1 MQLLIYNVI
10 EEVLDLPEINLLLN
24 QLQLLVSIRCFFLQ
38 LLVRLIVSLDILHYW
53 DFLGNL
59 IVEF

>member
-1 MQLLIYNVI
+1 MQLLIYNII
-10 EEVLDLPEINLLLN
+10 EEVLNLPEINLLLN

-38 LLVRLIVSLDILHYW
+38 LLVHLIVSLDILHYW

>member
-24 QLQLLVSIRCFFLQ
+24 QLQLFVSIRCFFLQ